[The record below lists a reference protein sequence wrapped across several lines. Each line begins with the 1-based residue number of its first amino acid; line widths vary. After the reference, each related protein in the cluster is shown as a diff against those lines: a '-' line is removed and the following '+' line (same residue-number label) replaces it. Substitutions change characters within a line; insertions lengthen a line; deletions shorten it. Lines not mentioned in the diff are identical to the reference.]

1 MTSIPRNESYSH
13 HNPAIGRFQCFMTFA
28 WYGHLKLQTAGI
40 STDWPLWLVIVFS
53 WAIALF
59 EYSFMI
65 PANRI
70 GYVGNGGP
78 MTLMQLKVTQEAITL
93 IVFTVI
99 TIFVFGG
106 ETLRWN
112 HIAAFVLLV
121 GAVYLAF
128 LK

>member
-1 MTSIPRNESYSH
+1 M
-13 HNPAIGRFQCFMTFA
+13 NPIVTTILLLVVSNVFMTFA

-112 HIAAFVLLV
+112 HIAAFILLV

>member
-1 MTSIPRNESYSH
+1 M
-13 HNPAIGRFQCFMTFA
+13 NPIVTTILLLVVSNVFMTFA

-112 HIAAFVLLV
+112 HIAALVLLV

>member
-1 MTSIPRNESYSH
+1 M
-13 HNPAIGRFQCFMTFA
+13 NPILTTILLLVVSNVFMTFA

-78 MTLMQLKVTQEAITL
+78 MTLMQLKVTQEVITL

>member
-1 MTSIPRNESYSH
+1 M
-13 HNPAIGRFQCFMTFA
+13 NPIVTTILLLVVSNVFMTFA

-128 LK
+128 LT

>member
-1 MTSIPRNESYSH
+1 M
-13 HNPAIGRFQCFMTFA
+13 NPIVTTILLLVVSNVFMTIA

>member
-1 MTSIPRNESYSH
+1 M
-13 HNPAIGRFQCFMTFA
+13 NPIVTTILLLVVSNVFMTFA

-106 ETLRWN
+106 ETLRRN

>member
-1 MTSIPRNESYSH
+1 M
-13 HNPAIGRFQCFMTFA
+13 NPIVTTILLLVVSNVFMTFA

-78 MTLMQLKVTQEAITL
+78 MTLMQLKVTQEAIIL

>member
-1 MTSIPRNESYSH
+1 M
-13 HNPAIGRFQCFMTFA
+13 NPIVTTILLLVVSNVFMTFA

-112 HIAAFVLLV
+112 HIAAFVLQV

>member
-1 MTSIPRNESYSH
+1 M
-13 HNPAIGRFQCFMTFA
+13 NPIVTTILLLVVSNVFMTFA

-70 GYVGNGGP
+70 GYAGNGGP

>member
-1 MTSIPRNESYSH
+1 M
-13 HNPAIGRFQCFMTFA
+13 NPIVTTILLLVVSNVFMTFA

-65 PANRI
+65 PANRT

>member
-1 MTSIPRNESYSH
+1 M
-13 HNPAIGRFQCFMTFA
+13 NPILTTILLLVVSNVFMTFA

>member
-1 MTSIPRNESYSH
+1 MSPIFTTILLLGVSNV
-13 HNPAIGRFQCFMTFA
+13 FMTFA

-40 STDWPLWLVIVFS
+40 STHWPLWLVIIFS

-70 GYVGNGGP
+70 GYIGNGGP

-93 IVFTVI
+93 VVFTVI
-99 TIFVFGG
+99 TMFVFGG

>member
-1 MTSIPRNESYSH
+1 M
-13 HNPAIGRFQCFMTFA
+13 NPIVTTILLLVVSNVFMTFA
-28 WYGHLKLQTAGI
+28 WYGHLNLQPAGI
-40 STDWPLWLVIVFS
+40 SADWSLWLVIVFS

>member
-1 MTSIPRNESYSH
+1 M
-13 HNPAIGRFQCFMTFA
+13 NPIVTTILLLVVSNVFMTFA

-112 HIAAFVLLV
+112 HIAPFVLLV

>member
-1 MTSIPRNESYSH
+1 M
-13 HNPAIGRFQCFMTFA
+13 NPIVTTILLLVVSNVFMTFA

-65 PANRI
+65 AANRI

>member
-1 MTSIPRNESYSH
+1 M
-13 HNPAIGRFQCFMTFA
+13 NPMVTTILLLVVSNVFMTFA

>member
-1 MTSIPRNESYSH
+1 M
-13 HNPAIGRFQCFMTFA
+13 NPIVNTILLLVVSNVFMTFA

>member
-1 MTSIPRNESYSH
+1 M
-13 HNPAIGRFQCFMTFA
+13 NPIVTTILLLVVSNVFMTFA

-78 MTLMQLKVTQEAITL
+78 MTRMQLKVTQEAITL

>member
-1 MTSIPRNESYSH
+1 M
-13 HNPAIGRFQCFMTFA
+13 NPIVTTILLLVVSNVFMTFA

-40 STDWPLWLVIVFS
+40 STDWSLWLVIVFS

-70 GYVGNGGP
+70 GYAGNGGP

>member
-1 MTSIPRNESYSH
+1 M
-13 HNPAIGRFQCFMTFA
+13 NPIVTTILLLVVSNVFMTFA

-65 PANRI
+65 PTNRI

>member
-1 MTSIPRNESYSH
+1 M
-13 HNPAIGRFQCFMTFA
+13 NPIVTTILLLVVSNVFMTFA

-121 GAVYLAF
+121 GALYLAF

>member
-1 MTSIPRNESYSH
+1 M
-13 HNPAIGRFQCFMTFA
+13 NPIVTTILLLVVSNVFMTFA

-106 ETLRWN
+106 EALRWN

-128 LK
+128 LKL

>member
-1 MTSIPRNESYSH
+1 MSPIFTTILLLVVSNV
-13 HNPAIGRFQCFMTFA
+13 FMTFA

-40 STDWPLWLVIVFS
+40 STHWPLWLVIIFS

-70 GYVGNGGP
+70 GYIGNGGP

-93 IVFTVI
+93 VVFTVI
-99 TIFVFGG
+99 TMFVFGG